1 MPPRTIDNLGVE
13 VSTRYAQ
20 DQKQL
25 DQKLIKESRG
35 ISTQTEIDVTMPSFS
50 SELEA
55 LLQLQARTLPWA
67 DFYAPDK
74 YNEQKK
80 RLFTFQAVPSLG
92 TEDKKESQAQK
103 ILAKIKA
110 LAEKREKEKDKER
123 EGKQR
128 KWEMD
133 REIEEEEKEKDILIA
148 LFHLVATLDKYI
160 IDINSRRGQYQ
171 KG

>member
-35 ISTQTEIDVTMPSFS
+35 ISTQTEIDVTTPSFA
-50 SELEA
+50 SELDI
-55 LLQLQARTLPWA
+55 LLELQGRTLSWA
-67 DFYAPDK
+67 DFYAPTK

-80 RLFTFQAVPSLG
+80 RLFTYQTVPSLG

-103 ILAKIKA
+103 ILAKIKTMT
-110 LAEKREKEKDKER
+110 EKREKEKDKER
-123 EGKQR
+123 KGKQR
-128 KWEMD
+128 KWEED
-133 REIEEEEKEKDILIA
+133 REIEEEEKEKETLIA
-148 LFHLVATLDKYI
+148 LFHLVATLDKFI